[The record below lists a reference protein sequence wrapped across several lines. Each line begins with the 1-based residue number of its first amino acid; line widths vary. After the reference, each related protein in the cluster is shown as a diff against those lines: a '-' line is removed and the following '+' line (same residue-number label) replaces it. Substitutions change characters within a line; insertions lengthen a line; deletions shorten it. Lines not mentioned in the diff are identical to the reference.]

1 MSHPML
7 SRMILGLALLGGGA
21 LWASE
26 SDELRARARAMR
38 KEAAVL
44 AERGDK
50 DKAERLEREAVQLI
64 ETAER
69 MEMKARERGDKAERG
84 DRPGNDLDVQRLK
97 ERLQDLLAKEK
108 AMRKAQAP
116 EKELAAIKEQIAGT
130 EQKLKSVQSRQPGPG
145 PGKIP
150 PQFQAQAEKLASAS
164 RSIHHLRVAAENL
177 KMAEAHDLARQL
189 MDKSAAMEREL
200 EEAKKQLAAEIQ
212 KTQGADRGSE
222 AIRELKQENE
232 RLRAEIRELRQKLE
246 KR

>member
-1 MSHPML
+1 MSRSVL
-7 SRMILGLALLGGGA
+7 TRMILGLALLGGGA
-21 LWASE
+21 LGASE
-26 SDELRARARAMR
+26 SDELRARARGLR

-64 ETAER
+64 EAAEK
-69 MEMKARERGDKAERG
+69 MEMKAKGRGERGESG
-84 DRPGNDLDVQRLK
+84 DRPGQDQDVQRLK
-97 ERLQDLLAKEK
+97 EWLQDLLSKEK

-116 EKELAAIKEQIAGT
+116 EKELAAIREQIAKT
-130 EQKLKSVQSRQPGPG
+130 EQKLKAVQSRPPG

-150 PQFQAQAEKLASAS
+150 PQFQAQAEKLAAAG
-164 RSIHHLRVAAENL
+164 RTIHHLRVAAENL

-189 MDKSAAMEREL
+189 MDKSAAMEREV

-212 KTQGADRGSE
+212 NTQGGDRGSD
-222 AIRELKQENE
+222 AIRDLKLENE
-232 RLRAEIRELRQKLE
+232 RLRAEIKELRQKLE

>member
-1 MSHPML
+1 MSRPML

-145 PGKIP
+145 KIP

-232 RLRAEIRELRQKLE
+232 RLRAEIRDLRQKLE

>member
-1 MSHPML
+1 ML

-64 ETAER
+64 EAAER

-232 RLRAEIRELRQKLE
+232 RLRAEIRDLRQKLE

>member
-145 PGKIP
+145 KIP